1 MAGIVRRITVVSMGT
16 GETDSVGR
24 AVYKRKRKRKRK
36 VSKWLRPLEKMIRR
50 SRRADQTFATE
61 ALKRHDRSNRKR
73 RNGFIRDAPL
83 NILQA
88 ARKRN
93 KKLKLRFV

>member
-1 MAGIVRRITVVSMGT
+1 MAGIVRRITVVSMGA

-24 AVYKRKRKRKRK
+24 SVYKRKRKRK

-50 SRRADQTFATE
+50 SRRADRTFATE
-61 ALKRHDRSNRKR
+61 ALKRHHRSNRKR

-93 KKLKLRFV
+93 KKLKLNFV